1 MSLEEK
7 ISSLVDDVSDWDAI
21 VNDCN
26 YSEGDKSEHLYNKI
40 FDITSKHLQGMFGGP
55 IELEVAVY
63 AILEKIFVAYSCSM
77 NGSFL
82 SDVEKNIAM
91 EIIHAHGE
99 EIKNFKP
106 TNY

>member
-1 MSLEEK
+1 M
-7 ISSLVDDVSDWDAI
+7 
-21 VNDCN
+21 
-26 YSEGDKSEHLYNKI
+26 
-40 FDITSKHLQGMFGGP
+40 
-55 IELEVAVY
+55 EVAVY